1 MANNLKRTRSTVDKI
16 AVKGVLSEDGTT
28 ITYVDE
34 NNEEQEVS
42 VSDCLY
48 GFRDKTI
55 SFTVQVK
62 TDEELKLEFT
72 EADTE

>member
-16 AVKGVLSEDGTT
+16 AVKGVLSEDGAT
-28 ITYVDE
+28 ITYTDE

-55 SFTVQVK
+55 SFAVQVK
-62 TDEELKLEFT
+62 TDEELELEFT
-72 EADTE
+72 EADAE